1 MKNLLF
7 LFILLISLSVS
18 AQNAFSAI
26 EIQVDRGQEVAV
38 AKLVDDYMKD
48 AKFKEGSGFNL
59 ERLRQGSGDFTH
71 RFVFYGPIGN
81 RGRVNSDVN
90 EFERDAF
97 WTKVRQYIKKSR
109 GYSGRVIDWKQG
121 NDKQNNFLVY
131 YVQVK
136 DPTSYAKAHK
146 TILKKLGNT
155 EFKNRTVAFGT
166 FDIGR
171 PENATHWIGLSGEG
185 TDDLLMMH
193 KNLQEKYVKE
203 VTEYFSNRGEVIDL
217 KDVRI
222 ESVAQYN

>member
-1 MKNLLF
+1 MKKLLYV
-7 LFILLISLSVS
+7 FILLISAFIS

-26 EIQVDRGQEVAV
+26 EIQVERGQGVAV

-59 ERLRQGSGDFTH
+59 ERLRQGSGDYTH

-90 EFERDAF
+90 KFERDAF
-97 WTKVRQYIKKSR
+97 WSKVRQYVKKSR
-109 GYSGRVIDWKQG
+109 SYSGRVIDWKQG
-121 NDKQNNFLVY
+121 NDKQDNFLVY
-131 YVQVK
+131 FVQVK

-146 TILKKLGNT
+146 TILKKLGNS

-166 FDIGR
+166 FDVGR
-171 PENATHWIGLSGEG
+171 PDNATHWIGLSGEG

-193 KNLQEKYVKE
+193 KNLQEKHVKE
-203 VTEYFSNRGEVIDL
+203 LTEYFTNRGEVIDL
-217 KDVRI
+217 KDMRI
-222 ESVAQYN
+222 EGVA

>member
-1 MKNLLF
+1 MKKLLYV
-7 LFILLISLSVS
+7 FILLISAFIS

-26 EIQVDRGQEVAV
+26 EIQVERGQGVAV

-59 ERLRQGSGDFTH
+59 ERLRQGSGDYTH

-90 EFERDAF
+90 KFERDAF
-97 WTKVRQYIKKSR
+97 WSKVRQYVKKSR
-109 GYSGRVIDWKQG
+109 SYSGRVIDWKQG
-121 NDKQNNFLVY
+121 NDKQDNFLVY
-131 YVQVK
+131 FVQVK

-146 TILKKLGNT
+146 TILKKLGNS

-166 FDIGR
+166 FDVGR
-171 PENATHWIGLSGEG
+171 PDNATHWIGLSGEG

-193 KNLQEKYVKE
+193 KNLQEKHVKE
-203 VTEYFSNRGEVIDL
+203 LTVYFTNRGEVIDL
-217 KDVRI
+217 KDMRI
-222 ESVAQYN
+222 EGVAQYN